1 MRAHEDLAL
10 IEEAVREAGKIAR
23 SYFGGSYKKWDK
35 GKGDPV
41 TEADLAIDKYLR
53 ETFTVARPDYGWLSE
68 ESADDLRRLS
78 TEYTFVVD
86 PIDGT
91 VAFLKG
97 RPHFTISVALVRD
110 HLPCVGVVFNP
121 ITDECFTAIADEGAM
136 MNGTRIH
143 ASGTR
148 EVDHCRMLAD
158 RTMLFHPGWNN
169 PPLTPW
175 PPMEIETRGSI
186 AYRLALVANGSF
198 DAMLALSAKRD
209 WDLAAGDLIVREA
222 GGLVTTH
229 TGAPMRYNAEE
240 TLQPSVVAAGAALH
254 PLLID
259 RVRNIPRG

>member
-1 MRAHEDLAL
+1 MRAREDLAL

-53 ETFTVARPDYGWLSE
+53 ETFTASRPDYGWLSE

-136 MNGTRIH
+136 MNGARIH
-143 ASGTR
+143 ASGAR

-158 RTMLFHPGWNN
+158 RAMLSHPGWNN

-222 GGLVTTH
+222 GGRVTTH
-229 TGAPMRYNAEE
+229 TGAPMRYNGSE
-240 TLQPSVVAAGAALH
+240 TLQ
-254 PLLID
+254 
-259 RVRNIPRG
+259 